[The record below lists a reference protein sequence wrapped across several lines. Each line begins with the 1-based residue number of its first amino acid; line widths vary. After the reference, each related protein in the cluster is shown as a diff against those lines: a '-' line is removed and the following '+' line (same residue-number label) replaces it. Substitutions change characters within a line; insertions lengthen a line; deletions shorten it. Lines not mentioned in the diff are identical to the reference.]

1 MAGKSRKS
9 IAWLK
14 PVLKPVR
21 GVFREVLLISFFVT
35 VLALAVPVFVMQV
48 YDRVVFHNG
57 LSTLQGLA
65 LGMGLVLLFD
75 FLLKQTRA
83 RIMQTIALR
92 VDVQVGRLLFE
103 KIMALPMRS
112 LESRPTA
119 FWQTLFRD
127 VEMVRNT
134 LSGAPAVLL
143 ADLPFVFLFLLLV
156 MVIAGPIAW
165 VLLVAVPLFCL
176 LAWRSA
182 ASLNEANQTE
192 RKAGL
197 NRDAMIAEMI
207 NGRSTI
213 KALALDHAMRPLWE
227 ERQSETI
234 ENSIHRGS
242 LNDRYVNLGQMLT
255 LLTTVGLTSVG
266 ALAIIN
272 QEITMG
278 SLIATN
284 MLSGRLLGPLN
295 QLVGSW
301 RTYAQ
306 FKQAA
311 QRLGEVFA
319 EEEELQD
326 GTISH
331 KRPKGEI
338 ILENIVFRYG
348 AQGESPVIDGIRLGI
363 KPGGLTAIVGRNG
376 CGKTTLLKLIQ
387 GLYKPTEGRVLLD
400 GADISQFTRRELAT
414 WIGYVPQ
421 ECVLFQGTIRDNI
434 AHGRP
439 GSTDEDILLASK
451 LASVHDFIVDLP
463 DGYGTQVGEAGAQL
477 SGGQRQRLAIA
488 RALVGNPAVMLLDE
502 PSASLDRQTEEEF
515 KLTLAELARDHTV
528 LVVTHSPIL
537 LSACHN
543 VIALDKG
550 KVSLAGPS
558 HEVLPRLFGSKRQKA
573 QATASAVAAS
583 EPKPAATDS
592 SPLPAAQSAE

>member
-1 MAGKSRKS
+1 MAEKSTKS
-9 IAWLK
+9 LAWLK

-35 VLALAVPVFVMQV
+35 ILALAVPVFVLQV
-48 YDRVVFHNG
+48 YDRVVFHQG
-57 LSTLQGLA
+57 FSTLQGLA
-65 LGMGLVLLFD
+65 VGMALVLLFD

-92 VDVQVGRLLFE
+92 VDVQVGRLLFN

-143 ADLPFVFLFLLLV
+143 ADLPFVFMFLGLV

-182 ASLNEANQTE
+182 AALNDANQAE

-197 NRDAMIAEMI
+197 SRDAMIAEMI
-207 NGRSTI
+207 GGRTTI

-227 ERQSETI
+227 ERQAETI
-234 ENSIHRGS
+234 EQSVSRGS
-242 LNDRYVNLGQMLT
+242 KNDRYVNLGQTLT
-255 LLTTVGLTSVG
+255 LLTTVGLTTVG

-272 QEITMG
+272 QDITMG

-284 MLSGRLLGPLN
+284 MLAGRLLGPLN

-301 RTYAQ
+301 RTFAQ
-306 FKQAA
+306 FKQAG
-311 QRLGEVFA
+311 QRLGELFH
-319 EEEELQD
+319 EEEELQEAP
-326 GTISH
+326 IAH
-331 KRPKGEI
+331 KRPTGEL
-338 ILENIVFRYG
+338 ILENIVFSYDP
-348 AQGESPVIDGIRLGI
+348 QGQNPIVDGIRLGI

-376 CGKTTLLKLIQ
+376 CGKTTLLKILQ
-387 GLYKPTEGRVLLD
+387 GLYKPTEGRVLLV

-421 ECVLFQGTIRDNI
+421 ECVLFQGTIRENI

-439 GSTDEDILLASK
+439 GATDEDILEASK
-451 LASVHDFIVDLP
+451 LSSVHDFIVDLP
-463 DGYGTQVGEAGAQL
+463 NGYGTQVGEAGTQL

-488 RALVGNPAVMLLDE
+488 RALVGNPAVLLLDE

-515 KLTLAELARDHTV
+515 KLTLANLARDHTV

-573 QATASAVAAS
+573 QATANSVAAS
-583 EPKPAATDS
+583 EPAKPATPPA
-592 SPLPAAQSAE
+592 PAAQSAE